1 MVYKGDHFIPLQD
14 FVCDS
19 QLGRTKIEIGGEM
32 KKLLG
37 NLPNLLKLT
46 YQGWKEDKAS
56 RLSAALAYYTI
67 FSLAPMLLIIIAVTG
82 FFFGQRDIVQSQVLN
97 QIEGLVGAEGREFVS
112 GLLTSASNPAK
123 GIFATLVGI
132 VTLLFGALGVF
143 NELHNALNTIWEVK
157 EEETKGFLE
166 SIKNVIF
173 SRLLSFSMILGIGFL
188 LLVSLVISAGL
199 SAMQETIGNAIPVS
213 EILLQL
219 VNLVISI
226 GVITVLFALIFKFL
240 PDAEIAWR
248 DVWLGAFVTAVL
260 FSLGKFLIGIYLGN
274 STVTSSF
281 GAAGSLVL
289 LLLWIYYSAQILL
302 FGAEFTQVYANE
314 LGSKIVPE
322 GEEVAAQTAVPRQ
335 PGPKPTKEFQ
345 PRLAT
350 PAAAAIT
357 AREGKLDQQNQQTAR
372 VFVGLIA
379 ASFFT
384 GILTT
389 IFGLRRR

>member
-1 MVYKGDHFIPLQD
+1 
-14 FVCDS
+14 VCDS
-19 QLGRTKIEIGGEM
+19 DVGRTEIEIGFKM
-32 KKLLG
+32 KKLFS
-37 NLPNLLKLT
+37 NLPKLLKLT

-82 FFFGQRDIVQSQVLN
+82 FFFGQTEVVQSQVMN

-112 GLLTSASNPAK
+112 NLLTSASNPAK
-123 GIFATLVGI
+123 GIVATIVGI
-132 VTLLFGALGVF
+132 ITLLFGALGVF

-157 EEETKGFLE
+157 EEETKGFIE
-166 SIKNVIF
+166 SIKKVIF

-199 SAMQETIGNAIPVS
+199 SAVQETIGNAIPVS
-213 EILLQL
+213 EILLQIL
-219 VNLVISI
+219 NLVISI

-274 STVTSSF
+274 SSVTSSF

-322 GEEVAAQTAVPRQ
+322 GEEVAAQTAATRQ
-335 PGPKPTKEFQ
+335 PGQKPTKEFQ

-350 PAAAAIT
+350 PAAVAIT
-357 AREGKLDQQNQQTAR
+357 AREGKLEQQNQQTAR
-372 VFVGLIA
+372 VFVGLLA

>member
-1 MVYKGDHFIPLQD
+1 
-14 FVCDS
+14 
-19 QLGRTKIEIGGEM
+19 M
-32 KKLLG
+32 KKLFS
-37 NLPNLLKLT
+37 NLPKLLKLT

-82 FFFGQRDIVQSQVLN
+82 FFFGQTEVVQSQVMN
-97 QIEGLVGAEGREFVS
+97 QIEGLVGADGREFVS
-112 GLLTSASNPAK
+112 NLLTSANNPAK
-123 GIFATLVGI
+123 GIFATIVGI
-132 VTLLFGALGVF
+132 ITLLFGALGVF

-157 EEETKGFLE
+157 EEETKGFIE
-166 SIKNVIF
+166 SIKKVIF

-188 LLVSLVISAGL
+188 LLVSLVISAAL
-199 SAMQETIGNAIPVS
+199 SAVQETIGNAIPVS
-213 EILLQL
+213 EILLQIL
-219 VNLVISI
+219 NLVISI

-274 STVTSSF
+274 SSVTSSF

-322 GEEVAAQTAVPRQ
+322 GEKVAAQTAATRQ
-335 PGPKPTKEFQ
+335 PGQKPTKEFQ
-345 PRLAT
+345 PRLPT

-357 AREGKLDQQNQQTAR
+357 AREGKLEQQNQQTAR
-372 VFVGLIA
+372 VFVGLMA

-384 GILTT
+384 GIVTT
-389 IFGLRRR
+389 IFGLKRR

>member
-1 MVYKGDHFIPLQD
+1 
-14 FVCDS
+14 
-19 QLGRTKIEIGGEM
+19 M
-32 KKLLG
+32 KKLLS
-37 NLPNLLKLT
+37 NLPNLLKRT

-82 FFFGQRDIVQSQVLN
+82 FFFGQREIVQTQVMN
-97 QIEGLVGAEGREFVS
+97 QIEGLVGAEGKAFVAD
-112 GLLTSASNPAK
+112 LLTSASNPAK
-123 GIFATLVGI
+123 GIVATIVGI
-132 VTLLFGALGVF
+132 ITLLFGALGVF

-157 EEETKGFLE
+157 EEETKGFVE
-166 SIKNVIF
+166 SIKKVIF

-188 LLVSLVISAGL
+188 LLVSLVISAAL
-199 SAMQETIGNAIPVS
+199 SAVQETIGNAIPMS

-274 STVTSSF
+274 SSVTSSF

-302 FGAEFTQVYANE
+302 FGAEFTEVYANQF
-314 LGSKIVPE
+314 GSKIVPE
-322 GEEVAAQTAVPRQ
+322 GEDVASQVTAASQ
-335 PGPKPTKEFQ
+335 PGRKPAKELQ
-345 PRLAT
+345 PQSARPVAT
-350 PAAAAIT
+350 AIT
-357 AREGKLDQQNQQTAR
+357 LRENRLERQNQQTAR
-372 VFVGLIA
+372 VFVGLMAI
-379 ASFFT
+379 SFFS

-389 IFGLRRR
+389 VLGLKRR